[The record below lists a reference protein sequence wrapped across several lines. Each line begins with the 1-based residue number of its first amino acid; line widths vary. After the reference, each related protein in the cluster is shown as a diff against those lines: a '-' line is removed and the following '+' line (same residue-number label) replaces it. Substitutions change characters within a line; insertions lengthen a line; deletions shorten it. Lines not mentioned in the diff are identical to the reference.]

1 MSPLKKILDVIEQAK
16 VQEHSLNLEDTLMV
30 FDAVKHISQDKALIE
45 KAIYLIFLIKRQ
57 EPNLDRLTPREN
69 EIFRLVGLGFSSREI
84 ADLIT
89 ISEATVSTHRKKII
103 KKLGLSGTG
112 QLQKLAYQ
120 YTNTQL
126 TNKYTP

>member
-1 MSPLKKILDVIEQAK
+1 MSPLKKILNVIEQAK

-84 ADLIT
+84 SDLIT

-103 KKLGLSGTG
+103 KKLGLSGAG